1 MIMEDD
7 CEDEQSSQADHPRAT
22 TMAENLTTG
31 QHILYTDTK
40 DIAMQDDSHLKD
52 LGLKERTRPA

>member
-1 MIMEDD
+1 
-7 CEDEQSSQADHPRAT
+7 
-22 TMAENLTTG
+22 MAENLTTG

-40 DIAMQDDSHLKD
+40 DIAMQEDSHLKD